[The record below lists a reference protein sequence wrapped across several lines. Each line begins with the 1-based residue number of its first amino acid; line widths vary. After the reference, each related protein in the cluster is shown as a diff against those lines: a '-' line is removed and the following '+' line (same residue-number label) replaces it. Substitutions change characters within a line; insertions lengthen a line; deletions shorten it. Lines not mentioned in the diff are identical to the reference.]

1 VFVTIEIDYMNEQ
14 FDTKWAISNTKLKLL
29 NGQSQILN

>member
-1 VFVTIEIDYMNEQ
+1 MDNFKYQTN
-14 FDTKWAISNTKLKLL
+14 TAKWAISNTKLTLL